1 VEARHRRRIGRRFA
15 IATQEVTKSEFSEF
29 QRQHPEIT
37 RERIDDWVRTDDSP
51 QTSMNWYEAA
61 RYCNWLSETQG
72 IPREQWCY
80 LPNKEGKFASGMKA
94 KDKFWDLTGY
104 RLPTDAEWEF
114 ACRAGTQT
122 SRSYGMNEKLLPQ
135 YAWYSANGLNRTWPV
150 GRLEPNDFGLFDMLG
165 NVSEWCFDLY
175 RDDPRGGDTVFE
187 DTPTSEPAEDG
198 IRRVL
203 RGAAF
208 NFHPSYL
215 RSAGRVDGRA
225 DFRVYN
231 IGFRPARTYP

>member
-1 VEARHRRRIGRRFA
+1 
-15 IATQEVTKSEFSEF
+15 
-29 QRQHPEIT
+29 
-37 RERIDDWVRTDDSP
+37 
-51 QTSMNWYEAA
+51 
-61 RYCNWLSETQG
+61 
-72 IPREQWCY
+72 
-80 LPNKEGKFASGMKA
+80 
-94 KDKFWDLTGY
+94 
-104 RLPTDAEWEF
+104 
-114 ACRAGTQT
+114 
-122 SRSYGMNEKLLPQ
+122 
-135 YAWYSANGLNRTWPV
+135 
-150 GRLEPNDFGLFDMLG
+150 MLG